1 MGGNGQGKTSLLEA
15 VYYLCTTKSFYAKD
29 NEAVSFENDDFEI
42 KGYFKNK
49 TEDISRIY
57 YSMAENRKYYFQN
70 EKLISRNYN
79 IIGKYPVV
87 LLAPSDHSITQ
98 GSPADRRRF
107 VDSVISQA
115 SSTYLNMLIDYNKT
129 IKHRAVVLN
138 KIKEFYSEQLNS
150 ELEAWTERLIE
161 NGVEIIKHR
170 NSFVNQFN
178 EYLKNSYLEIMNSAE
193 NPSIKYLFLDNEET
207 DIRKK
212 FCDLIDEKR
221 NEEIRRGINLVGP
234 HRDEFEFT
242 INNISLKTYG
252 SQGQHK
258 TFQAALRFAEF
269 FYLKE
274 ITSNTPIFL
283 LDDAFGEL
291 DAYRAGRISQYL
303 KKVGQAFITITDF
316 ADFSFLKK
324 SEDDLII
331 KLQNGVYSY
340 AWGFQEHKRGV

>member
-1 MGGNGQGKTSLLEA
+1 MGGNGQGKTTLLEA
-15 VYYLCTTKSFYAKD
+15 AYYLCTTKSFYAKD
-29 NEAVSFENDDFEI
+29 SEAVSFEMDDFEI
-42 KGYFKNK
+42 KGLFKNK
-49 TEDISRIY
+49 TEDISRVY
-57 YSMAENRKYYFQN
+57 YSMTDNRKYYFQN
-70 EKLISRNYN
+70 EKLLSRSYN

-98 GSPADRRRF
+98 GSPAERRRF

-115 SSTYLNMLIDYNKT
+115 SSTYLSMLLDYNKT
-129 IKHRAVVLN
+129 IKHRSVVLN
-138 KIKEFYSEQLNS
+138 KLREFYSEQLNS
-150 ELEAWTERLIE
+150 ELEAWTEKLIE

-170 NSFVNQFN
+170 ISFINKFN
-178 EYLKNSYLEIMNSAE
+178 DYLKSSYFEIMNNTETPAI
-193 NPSIKYLFLDNEET
+193 NYLFLENEES
-207 DIRKK
+207 DIREA
-212 FCDLIDEKR
+212 FLDLLSKKR

-234 HRDEFEFT
+234 HRDEFEFA
-242 INNISLKTYG
+242 INGKSLKTYG

-274 ITSNTPIFL
+274 ITDNTPIFL

-324 SEDDLII
+324 SDDDLII
-331 KLQNGVYSY
+331 KLQDGNCLY
-340 AWGFQEHKRGV
+340 A